1 VKRSAVVPTPAP
13 QLRAA
18 LRRLPRLP
26 LHRAW
31 FRRLSV
37 QLIARMKAT
46 PTAGVRI
53 EGSVIDGVG
62 LRIYRPDSSR
72 STGALLWIHGGGLMI
87 GGAVQDDRLCGATAR
102 ELGIVVVSID
112 YRLAPEHPYPAAL
125 DDSMRAWKWLQDNA
139 TTLGIDPQQV
149 VVGGQSAG
157 GGLAAAL
164 AQRIRETDQ
173 IQPLGQWLFSP
184 MLDDRTAAR
193 RELDRIRHHVW
204 DNRLNRL
211 GWQSYLAQEPG
222 SAHIDPRAVP
232 ARATTLEGL
241 PPAWLGVGDI
251 ELFCDEIREYARRLD
266 QAGVHVTLDEATG
279 APHGFE
285 TWAHDTGLARKHI
298 TAAHRWLRDLFAE
311 ANTDIE

>member
-1 VKRSAVVPTPAP
+1 MVPTPAP

-37 QLIARMKAT
+37 QLLARMKAT

-53 EGSVIDGVG
+53 ESSVVDGVG
-62 LRIYRPDSSR
+62 LRIYRPDSVQPTR
-72 STGALLWIHGGGLMI
+72 ALLWIHGGGLII
-87 GGAVQDDRLCGATAR
+87 GGAVQDDRLCGATVR

-139 TTLGIDPQQV
+139 ATLGIDSRQV

-164 AQRIRETDQ
+164 AQRIRDTGQ

-204 DNRLNRL
+204 DNRLNRF
-211 GWQSYLAQEPG
+211 GWRSYLADEPG

-232 ARATTLEGL
+232 ARAETLEGL

-251 ELFCDEIREYARRLD
+251 ELFSDEIREYARRLD
-266 QAGVHVTLDEATG
+266 RAGVHVTLHEATG

-285 TWAHDTGLARKHI
+285 TWAHDTDLARRHI
-298 TAAHRWLRDLFAE
+298 GAAHRWLRDLFAGAHSE
-311 ANTDIE
+311 VG